1 MESCACL
8 KEMVE
13 LWLHGI
19 VAYIEGL
26 ILIQSKGIWKEC
38 MVFQEVNQVL
48 ID

>member
-26 ILIQSKGIWKEC
+26 IFDPKLWYLEKGMHGSSRGKLSL
-38 MVFQEVNQVL
+38 N
-48 ID
+48 